1 MEINNADFLRFT
13 AKKAASANNESQKA
27 GAAIEINT
35 TMGFID
41 KQYND
46 AVEDELSVDGKV
58 VNMFGDV
65 SDSELEAIYD
75 SKSPIAPLEINHR
88 IFNEEG
94 EPSVEPSTEPV
105 TETSETSGTSEGTET
120 SGATGASGETPAEP
134 TPEESEVIEALYNY
148 FHPKISFTS
157 GYGFNSTD
165 SLFDWLDNTYPKAKE
180 NGYITK
186 AQLTLLTQN
195 DSREDANGDF
205 FGVLNRAFSEVAPNE
220 KITKAQINSLI
231 MKAAGEDNS
240 CTEKEFKE
248 RVLRYAE
255 KVQREFVE
263 CANDQARMDFILQKT
278 REYLEAA
285 NLTNQLRAM
294 DRLLSATDTYNSSSA
309 VKKGQIV
316 FADFEENK
324 NAGEND
330 PITLGSYQPTLRAR
344 YVDYNYLS
352 RKNNQ
357 TYWTMLWGGDADVP
371 DEAGN
376 LQDGGLTLWIDYLDP
391 SKHKWYEVVDTLVHE
406 LTHATAFLFYD
417 IKKDDAGNPISVS
430 PSKEGLDYMEQ
441 VGALTDSEY
450 ERFSG
455 FIAGTTVLSNEELER
470 LQYLM
475 ISMWGE
481 YRAYQADA
489 DYLDSIGADVIE
501 GESLFSTAV
510 AGAQEKDK
518 IISHVNQFYDNN
530 GNPEN
535 GEYTPRPDWDWW
547 SFNNSYY
554 A

>member
-1 MEINNADFLRFT
+1 MEINNADLLRFT
-13 AKKAASANNESQKA
+13 AKKATTVNDESPKA
-27 GAAIEINT
+27 EATIEINT

-41 KQYND
+41 KQYNEV
-46 AVEDELSVDGKV
+46 AEDELNVDGKV
-58 VNMFGDV
+58 VNIFGNV
-65 SDSELEAIYD
+65 SDSELEAIYG
-75 SKSPIAPLEINHR
+75 SKSQIATLEINHR
-88 IFNEEG
+88 VFNEEG

-105 TETSETSGTSEGTET
+105 TETSGTSETSGDTGTSGTTET
-120 SGATGASGETPAEP
+120 SGETTPTP
-134 TPEESEVIEALYNY
+134 TPEESEVIETLYNY
-148 FHPKISFTS
+148 FHPKISFTN
-157 GYGFNSTD
+157 GYGFVDTD
-165 SLFDWLDNTYPKAKE
+165 SLFEWLDKTYPGAKG

-186 AQLTLLTQN
+186 AQLTLLTKN

-205 FGVLNRAFSEVAPNE
+205 FGVLNRAFSEVAPND

-248 RVLRYAE
+248 RVLRYAA

-263 CANDQARMDFILQKT
+263 CANDQARMDFILKKT
-278 REYLEAA
+278 SEYLEAA
-285 NLTNQLRAM
+285 KLTYQQQAM
-294 DRLLSATDTYNSSSA
+294 DRLLAGEDTYNQNA

-330 PITLGSYQPTLRAR
+330 PITLGSYQPTLSGY
-344 YVDYNYLS
+344 YVDYNYIS

-357 TYWTMLWGGDADVP
+357 TYWTMLWAGDDDLP
-371 DEAGN
+371 DEKGD

-391 SKHKWYEVVDTLVHE
+391 NKHMWYEVVDTLVHE

-417 IKKDDAGNPISVS
+417 VQKDATGKPIGVN
-430 PSKEGLDYMEQ
+430 PSKEGLEYMNK
-441 VGALTDSEY
+441 VGALTGDEY
-450 ERFSG
+450 EKFSG
-455 FIAGTTVLSNEELER
+455 FIAGTTELSDAELER

-489 DYLDSIGADVIE
+489 DYVDSIGADVIE

-510 AGAQEKDK
+510 AGSQEKDK

-530 GNPEN
+530 SNPED
-535 GEYTPRPDWDWW
+535 GEFTPRPDWDWW